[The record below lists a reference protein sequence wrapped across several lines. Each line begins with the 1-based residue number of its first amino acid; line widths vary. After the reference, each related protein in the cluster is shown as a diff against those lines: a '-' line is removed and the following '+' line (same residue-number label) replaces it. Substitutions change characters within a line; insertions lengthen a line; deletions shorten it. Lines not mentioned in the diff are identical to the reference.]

1 MNQGWTSARSDQ
13 AVNAGRLGV
22 VVALLFAS
30 TAGSAFAQTAPS
42 RRNVRDT
49 DRAAGELIDSFFDSA
64 AEGSRSTR
72 PVKNA
77 LGGQTSKA
85 SVRPQWTARLA
96 RNPKAD
102 DGNPPYALIDRYGGI
117 QRYVEPT
124 PTVDLDRYLGQT
136 ITVRRDTG
144 HTLLASQLELPKLAR
159 PAGAVVGGGDV
170 RLAAAEEPVPAGE
183 PTLADGAGGVAAE
196 SVAAEPLPDPIPD
209 PQSMVEG
216 QHGPWVD
223 EAGNPVNLPEGADPL
238 YLDESEGPHLQGC
251 STCGSAVCQA
261 QGGCG
266 FGSRPVLW
274 VRGEYLAWWADGM
287 YIPPLVVRGE
297 VGDNE
302 TPSDPTDDFFNN
314 AFVVFGNQEV
324 LDGVRSGGRVR
335 VGYWLDDYGQT
346 AIEGEYFGFGQIST
360 RFVDGG
366 DGTSPIVGRP
376 FIDATT
382 GLNAVEDVSFPGI
395 SGTVAVNI
403 ESTFQSAGFG
413 LRRNLCCASGNTCCG
428 DPVTC
433 GSQVGGCGALGCGSG
448 VGEGPCATL
457 FGKGTRHTDV
467 YFGFRWAQL
476 DEGISNPGI
485 QENLLTIPPAT
496 VPGTTFQVN
505 DSFATSNNFFGGEL
519 GFIWDWEYRRWS
531 FEALSKLGIGSTRQ
545 RVSING
551 STTRQ
556 LPDEA
561 AETRSGGLL
570 AQDSNIGDYERNEL
584 SVLPQLGVTLGYK
597 LTQRLKLTGG
607 YTFVYWSNV
616 VRPGEQIDLEVN
628 PGNLPFADPPDADG
642 LPARPQFSFHQND
655 FWAHGLSAGLEY
667 QW

>member
-102 DGNPPYALIDRYGGI
+102 DGIRPYALSDRYGGI

-170 RLAAAEEPVPAGE
+170 RLAAAEEPIATGE
-183 PTLADGAGGVAAE
+183 PTLAEGAGGVAAE

>member
-170 RLAAAEEPVPAGE
+170 RLAAAEEPIATGE
-183 PTLADGAGGVAAE
+183 PTLAEGAGGVAAE

-395 SGTVAVNI
+395 MGTVAVDI
-403 ESTFQSAGFG
+403 DSTFQSAGIG
-413 LRRNLCCASGNTCCG
+413 IRRNLCCVSGNTCCG

-433 GSQVGGCGALGCGSG
+433 GSQVGGCGAMGCGSG
-448 VGEGPCATL
+448 VSEGPCATL

-476 DEGISNPGI
+476 QEGLAI
-485 QENLLTIPPAT
+485 QENLEVIAPSTD
-496 VPGTTFQVN
+496 VGTTFQVN
-505 DSFATSNNFFGGEL
+505 DIFNTNNNFFGGEL

-531 FEALSKLGIGSTRQ
+531 LELLSKLGIGSTRQ

-551 STTRQ
+551 YTIRTE
-556 LPDEA
+556 PGEDP
-561 AETRSGGLL
+561 ETGSGGLL
-570 AQDSNIGDYERNEL
+570 ALDSNIGDYERNEL
-584 SVLPQLGVTLGYK
+584 SVLPQIGVTLGYK

-628 PGNLPFADPPDADG
+628 PGNLPFADPPDPDG